1 MFQPSSR
8 DVELTAW
15 NPGYWQLHCHK
26 LHHIMNAEV
35 DMPMG
40 VMPMG
45 GLVTMLNV
53 IPKDRKVKWR
63 HPKEEGRES

>member
-1 MFQPSSR
+1 
-8 DVELTAW
+8 
-15 NPGYWQLHCHK
+15 
-26 LHHIMNAEV
+26 MNAEV

-53 IPKDRKVKWR
+53 IPADRNAKWK
-63 HPKEEGRES
+63 HPKEEGGS

>member
-1 MFQPSSR
+1 
-8 DVELTAW
+8 
-15 NPGYWQLHCHK
+15 
-26 LHHIMNAEV
+26 MNAEV

-53 IPKDRKVKWR
+53 IPKDRKAKWR